1 MSPRNKKL
9 EMWNSFITIYNY
21 YFHEHWENN
30 IFYLF
35 CVWELCGKTQK
46 NKKILISLEEM
57 KIHANE
63 ILFKLAYQQT
73 SIFFHRISAV
83 VNYVNLVNYP

>member
-1 MSPRNKKL
+1 
-9 EMWNSFITIYNY
+9 MWNSFITIYNY

-30 IFYLF
+30 TFFVSENCVARLKINNIFLLF
-35 CVWELCGKTQK
+35 
-46 NKKILISLEEM
+46 SLKEM

-83 VNYVNLVNYP
+83 VDYVNLVNYP